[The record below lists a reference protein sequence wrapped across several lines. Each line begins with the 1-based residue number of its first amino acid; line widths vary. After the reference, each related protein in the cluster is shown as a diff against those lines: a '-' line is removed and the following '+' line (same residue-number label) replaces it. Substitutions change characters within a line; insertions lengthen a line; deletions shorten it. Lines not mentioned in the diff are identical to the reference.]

1 MTLAEII
8 ARFEAA
14 RPIPEPLADRA
25 ALTPLG
31 VVAAQVVRLG
41 YQLAD
46 LDRADRAAICSM
58 LRALTDD
65 ITA

>member
-1 MTLAEII
+1 MTLQQLID
-8 ARFEAA
+8 RHHAA
-14 RPIPEPLADRA
+14 QPAPEPPTDRA

-41 YQLAD
+41 YSLRE
-46 LDRADRAAICSM
+46 LERADRAAICSM

-65 ITA
+65 VTA